1 MRKILFNYL
10 LLNKRNFII
19 LLILFFI
26 GISLGILMIN
36 YSNQEKK
43 IELNDEITEIR
54 EIIKES
60 NEINYLNLFI
70 LSLKRNCTTILIVW
84 FLGCTIIGGILI
96 YFYIIY
102 QGFLIGYTISAFIA
116 VLGIRNGIIFSLAT
130 LLLQNIIF
138 LPALFLVAEKGI
150 KVYKIIHTRCINLK
164 EELVKHTLIM
174 LISILL
180 STIASF
186 LEVYVSINFLMFFK
200 EII

>member
-1 MRKILFNYL
+1 MG
-10 LLNKRNFII
+10 I
-19 LLILFFI
+19 LLI
-26 GISLGILMIN
+26 N
-36 YSNQEKK
+36 YSSQEGK
-43 IELNDEITEIR
+43 IELNNEITQIR
-54 EIIKES
+54 DIIKNS
-60 NEINYLNLFI
+60 NEINYLNLFR
-70 LSLKRNCTTILIVW
+70 LSLQRNCTIILIVW

-116 VLGIRNGIIFSLAT
+116 VLGIRNGIIFSVAT

-150 KVYKIIHTRCINLK
+150 KVYKSIYTRCINLK

-174 LISILL
+174 LISIML
-180 STIASF
+180 STISSF
-186 LEVYVSINFLMFFK
+186 FEVYVSINFLMFFK